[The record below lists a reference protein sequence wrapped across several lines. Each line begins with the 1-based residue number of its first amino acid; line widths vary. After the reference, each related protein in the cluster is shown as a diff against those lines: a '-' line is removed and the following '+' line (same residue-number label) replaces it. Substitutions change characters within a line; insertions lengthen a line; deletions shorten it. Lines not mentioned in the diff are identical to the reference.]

1 MREEL
6 PTKGNGTRPPG
17 ISVVIPCLNEE
28 ASIGQVIDAA
38 RAGIAALGS
47 GGEVI
52 VVDNGSTDRS
62 AEIAKQRGARVLR
75 ETHRGYGSALRKG
88 FAEAR
93 HEILVMGDGDLTYDF
108 TKLGD
113 LVQPILDGEA
123 DFVIGNRMDNILP
136 GAMPAHHRY
145 IGNPILS
152 GLLRLMFHDRR
163 VRDVHCGLRA
173 ISRDA
178 YQGLRCVTTGME
190 FASEM
195 VVQAIHAGVVIAQRD
210 IVYHPRVGDSKLQ
223 SVRDGWRHL
232 RFLVLH
238 SPTLLLLLPGA
249 VFCLLGLLLA
259 LPIAF
264 GPMVIRGR
272 SIDLHFMIVAGLLN
286 IVGVQILTIG
296 LLAKS
301 YGHLSGLRHDEFVAR
316 LYRWFT
322 FEKAFL
328 SSATLALAGCV
339 IAGEVVFEW
348 VSSGF
353 GALNRARVLFFSLL
367 LIIDGVQ
374 VGLAS
379 YLFSIM
385 ALPRHIDTLSPEIE
399 KTAIVDL

>member
-1 MREEL
+1 M
-6 PTKGNGTRPPG
+6 
-17 ISVVIPCLNEE
+17 
-28 ASIGQVIDAA
+28 
-38 RAGIAALGS
+38 
-47 GGEVI
+47 
-52 VVDNGSTDRS
+52 
-62 AEIAKQRGARVLR
+62 
-75 ETHRGYGSALRKG
+75 
-88 FAEAR
+88 
-93 HEILVMGDGDLTYDF
+93 
-108 TKLGD
+108 
-113 LVQPILDGEA
+113 
-123 DFVIGNRMDNILP
+123 
-136 GAMPAHHRY
+136 
-145 IGNPILS
+145 
-152 GLLRLMFHDRR
+152 
-163 VRDVHCGLRA
+163 
-173 ISRDA
+173 
-178 YQGLRCVTTGME
+178 
-190 FASEM
+190 
-195 VVQAIHAGVVIAQRD
+195 
-210 IVYHPRVGDSKLQ
+210 
-223 SVRDGWRHL
+223 
-232 RFLVLH
+232 
-238 SPTLLLLLPGA
+238 
-249 VFCLLGLLLA
+249 A

-264 GPMVIRGR
+264 GPVVIDGR

-328 SSATLALAGCV
+328 GSATLALAGCV